1 LQPEVDA
8 MFGAISQLEGQVYGG
23 IDESSDTLNEEAL
36 KLELRKR
43 PSAAQFTNKR
53 LQMFEK
59 EFISQKDNLTIC
71 ECTLTRNLQSHS
83 LRRSAAQHVNS
94 SPKISIS
101 WLCTRGNWAMDSLS
115 KAFAYIGTTLEDD
128 RKVAKRLSAWEPD
141 EAVDTPQLS
150 VLFHTLH
157 TEEAKTLQKVQH
169 KLFENCR
176 NYAPDSGYNI
186 ADGLYH
192 ACFASI
198 LIHIEILVENHK
210 SVIAQKNFQACSFAG
225 CSYSLLQKAG
235 DMLRIE
241 SSFPVL
247 DGAAHENSK
256 NNIETRL
263 ERLEQGQNHICKKI
277 DFYGKM
283 IVHLLEIVRKS
294 NLVSYMRKQYRL
306 QWIPLVKILRLLLTL

>member
-1 LQPEVDA
+1 ML
-8 MFGAISQLEGQVYGG
+8 
-23 IDESSDTLNEEAL
+23 
-36 KLELRKR
+36 
-43 PSAAQFTNKR
+43 
-53 LQMFEK
+53 EK
-59 EFISQKDNLTIC
+59 EFISQKDNLTIG

-83 LRRSAAQHVNS
+83 LRRGAAQHVNS

-141 EAVDTPQLS
+141 EAVVTPHLS

-157 TEEAKTLQKVQH
+157 TEESKTLQKVQH

-186 ADGLYH
+186 TDGLYH

-198 LIHIEILVENHK
+198 LIHIEILVQNRK
-210 SVIAQKNFQACSFAG
+210 SVIAQKIFQACSFAG

-247 DGAAHENSK
+247 DIAAHENSR

-263 ERLEQGQNHICKKI
+263 ERLEQGQKHIC
-277 DFYGKM
+277 
-283 IVHLLEIVRKS
+283 
-294 NLVSYMRKQYRL
+294 
-306 QWIPLVKILRLLLTL
+306 